1 MKQEQHDI
9 YVAMISGKTPVPV
22 GVLSFIE
29 GTRSN
34 GDKITGA
41 ARFTYLNSY
50 EGPPLDPAHLNYKKD
65 GKRTF
70 DMPRELRSTGLFR
83 IFSDNLPGAWGRRL
97 MAKEDPETLKMNDAQ
112 LVAHLA
118 TKGRTS
124 GALFLYKKSPS
135 DENPLRKLQEVDGVR
150 IKSLIELG
158 KMAANFTKAEVDAAT
173 IHGGARAKVAYHD
186 VNGEVGL
193 KSKHYIVK
201 FNASLD
207 PCNFAAVEKSMMDLA
222 RQAGINAARSLVV
235 AVKDPEG
242 KVIDHMYLT
251 ERYDRFTNDDGVE
264 YRCHKASLLSLV
276 DPKKVPAQDAGDYSD
291 IFEAIR
297 ACSSSPE
304 ADAEMMFRRMLFN
317 IGINNTDDHLL
328 NHEMLIGQDASGNT
342 ICRLAP
348 AFDLMPTAA
357 PHSHVTKIA
366 GHDNGVLSDEFVVM
380 TAKKLGVD
388 QAKALAA
395 RNEVLSALKNWEVV
409 LKQNQGGANE
419 LQFVDKALSISG
431 TRAQRSMLL
440 PSGMANPVAEMLRS
454 KRVDFTPPILGGL
467 STLGLAGASSVA
479 SANAAHGVHQVVLPA
494 DGTEPKQGG
503 TRMPRPD

>member
-1 MKQEQHDI
+1 MKHEQHDI
-9 YVAMISGKTPVPV
+9 YVAMISGQTPVPV

-29 GTRSN
+29 GTRSS
-34 GDKITGA
+34 GEKLTGP

-50 EGPPLDPAHLNYKKD
+50 DGPPLDPAHLNYKRE
-65 GKRTF
+65 GKRAF
-70 DMPRELRSTGLFR
+70 DLPQELRKHGLFR

-97 MAKEDPETLKMNDAQ
+97 MAKDAPETLDMNDAQ
-112 LVAHLA
+112 LLAHLA
-118 TKGRTS
+118 AKGRTS
-124 GALFLYKKSPS
+124 GALFLYKKTPNDESP
-135 DENPLRKLQEVDGVR
+135 LKKLQEVDGVR

-158 KMAANFTKAEVDAAT
+158 KMAVNFSQAEVDAAT

-193 KSKHYIVK
+193 KTKHYIVK

-222 RQAGINAARSLVV
+222 RQAGIKAARSLVV

-251 ERYDRFTNDDGVE
+251 ERYDRFTNEDGVE

-276 DPKKVPAQDAGDYSD
+276 DPKRVPAQDAGDYSD

-297 ACSSSPE
+297 ACSTNPE
-304 ADAEMMFRRMLFN
+304 ADSEMMFRRMLFN

-328 NHEMLIGQDASGNT
+328 NHEMLIGQDAAGST

-366 GHDNGVLSDEFVVM
+366 GHDNGVLSDEFVEM
-380 TAKKLGVD
+380 ASKRFGID
-388 QAKALAA
+388 QSKAMAA
-395 RNEVLSALKNWEVV
+395 RNDVLTALSNWEQV
-409 LKQNQGGANE
+409 LRQNQGGDQE
-419 LQFVDKALSISG
+419 LQFVEKALTISG

-440 PSGMANPVAEMLRS
+440 PSGMINPVADMLRS
-454 KRVDFTPPILGGL
+454 KRVEFVPPTLGGR
-467 STLGLAGASSVA
+467 SALGLSGATPIA
-479 SANAAHGVHQVVLPA
+479 QANHENGVHQVVLPEGRA
-494 DGTEPKQGG
+494 GTRPPIP
-503 TRMPRPD
+503 RMPRPE